1 MKRVVIKSIWG
12 DMETTSCYEDN
23 EDGIYIINYPDDSEP
38 YGKVIDRVFNVLDS
52 LRGYDLEDKEVV
64 ADFSDEEQEA
74 YKEMC
79 SWYKNSNPKTKTI
92 DYISEVP
99 DWFDN
104 RGCSLESVLDMIVH
118 IYPSWSYEKITVDN
132 VFDVDYGT
140 WEYE

>member
-1 MKRVVIKSIWG
+1 MKRVVIKSIWSE
-12 DMETTSCYEDN
+12 MEITSCYEDN

-38 YGKVIDRVFNVLDS
+38 YGKVIDRVYNVLNS

-64 ADFSDEEQEA
+64 ADFSEEEQEA

-79 SWYKNSNPKTKTI
+79 SWYNNPKGETI
-92 DYISEVP
+92 DYTSEVP

-104 RGCSLESVLDMIVH
+104 RGCNLEAVLDMIVH
-118 IYPSWSYEKITVDN
+118 LYPSWSYEKITVDN
-132 VFDVDYGT
+132 TFDVDYGT

>member
-12 DMETTSCYEDN
+12 DMNYDEDN

-38 YGKVIDRVFNVLDS
+38 YGVVIDRVFNVLDS

-64 ADFSDEEQEA
+64 AGLFEEENTA

-79 SWYKNSNPKTKTI
+79 SWYNISNTKGETI
-92 DYISEVP
+92 DYTSEVP

-104 RGCSLESVLDMIVH
+104 RGCNLEAILDMIVH
-118 IYPSWSYEKITVDN
+118 LYPSWSYEKITVDN

-140 WEYE
+140 WMYE